1 MPQHDVVDVDIA
13 DADAVDVDVDVD
25 AADADVVGIDAH
37 FVAVDIDVDNGDHV
51 VHAVADD
58 AVEELMEL
66 DIDEDTMTPCSVV
79 AGKEIVPL
87 LFLFHNT
94 RETIKLLLNPFFV
107 S

>member
-13 DADAVDVDVDVD
+13 DAVDVD
-25 AADADVVGIDAH
+25 ADVDIDAH
-37 FVAVDIDVDNGDHV
+37 FVVVDIDVDNGGHA
-51 VHAVADD
+51 VHAVAVD

-107 S
+107 SCTKP